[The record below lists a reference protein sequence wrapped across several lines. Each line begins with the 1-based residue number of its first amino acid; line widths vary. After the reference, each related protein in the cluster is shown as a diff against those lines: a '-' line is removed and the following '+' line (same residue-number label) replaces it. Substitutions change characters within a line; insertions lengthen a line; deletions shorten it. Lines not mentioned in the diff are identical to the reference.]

1 MNPISILI
9 LILSMAISNFASADT
24 QKACIEKTENN
35 HFHLGAN
42 HYSLASAVDACQ
54 KAFKHPNR
62 SIEVQYGQAR
72 IMLNAGEK
80 DESYRLFQE
89 IYLADVSN
97 ELKAKALIG
106 MIQSAYPLDDVDKSY
121 EYTDVDRSLLFE
133 LLKKTQSF
141 DFPSIT
147 YTQSIYMD
155 ESPEISQLFQFTARQ
170 LLQRAHEQGSREASL
185 DLAWEFIQEGKP
197 HF

>member
-1 MNPISILI
+1 MNPILI
-9 LILSMAISNFASADT
+9 FAFSMLITPLVSAEI
-24 QKACIEKTENN
+24 QRACIEKTENN

-42 HYSLASAVDACQ
+42 HHSLASAVDACQ

-97 ELKAKALIG
+97 
-106 MIQSAYPLDDVDKSY
+106 
-121 EYTDVDRSLLFE
+121 
-133 LLKKTQSF
+133 
-141 DFPSIT
+141 
-147 YTQSIYMD
+147 
-155 ESPEISQLFQFTARQ
+155 
-170 LLQRAHEQGSREASL
+170 
-185 DLAWEFIQEGKP
+185 
-197 HF
+197 